1 MKGHTFSVKLAELA
15 GMSAK
20 SLDTRCRRLLEEAG
34 SIKPGD
40 GLAALTV
47 KPVDAALILLSLGA
61 QSASNGFEIALKA
74 AELHVFGAEGGELH
88 RIGIPHKDGGPP
100 MSLAVLLAL
109 LIDRGVNEH
118 SRHRAIRSLRISSD
132 GEFAELWGRDADGLF
147 RIMFWPRSRFAS
159 HAHAPR
165 DVKVA
170 SFEEFTDLGHAVYS
184 LELKPLFLDRV
195 SRMVAEGTKG
205 GWVGDLANEDGPG
218 PEDARSILGGLA
230 SSATEAMEALG
241 ELADLEDMVKA

>member
-1 MKGHTFSVKLAELA
+1 MRGHTFSVKLAELA

-40 GLAALTV
+40 GLAAFTV
-47 KPVDAALILLSLGA
+47 KPVDAALMLLSLAA
-61 QSASNGFEIALKA
+61 QSANNGYEIAFKA
-74 AELHVFGAEGGELH
+74 AELYVFGAEGGELR
-88 RIGIPHKDGGPP
+88 RIGIRYKDGDPP
-100 MSLAVLLAL
+100 ISLAVLLAL
-109 LIDRGVNEH
+109 LIDRDVGQH
-118 SRHRAIRSLRISSD
+118 GRHMAVRSLRISSD
-132 GEFAELWGRDADGLF
+132 GEFAELWGRDSDGLF

-159 HAHAPR
+159 YAHAPR

-184 LELKPLFLDRV
+184 LELKPLFLHRV
-195 SRMVAEGTKG
+195 SRMVADGTKS
-205 GWVGDLANEDGPG
+205 GWVGDQANDDGPS
-218 PEDARSILGGLA
+218 PEDARAILGGLA

-241 ELADLEDMVKA
+241 EAADLEDMVKA